1 MFDSSF
7 YETDLYNSLFSIEFL
22 TRFGYYDSITKNDSA
37 NNYAQSDS
45 FLIDIFNMD
54 SLADYIQD
62 HQGDLENLFFSDVA
76 TGNEITEPISFS
88 IPKNLISRRE
98 YKMPNIYS
106 YLQLAYYV
114 TLNKNKFVDA
124 FNENMHSTSKYFN
137 QLKYNYTVTQ
147 KIREGQL
154 ADDNNILNMDLG
166 NFYHSLY
173 THTISWMLMGRNES
187 KKYKRGGFSNTL
199 DHLIQQEQFGETY
212 GVPVGNLISRIITEL
227 YMCNFDKQIDSA
239 FEGGVRF
246 TRYVD
251 DFHYTFTN
259 ESQKD
264 AFVQRFRFLCREYRL
279 NVNEYKTTVDTFP
292 YLTSLDK
299 DSIFHYFDNKFQGE
313 QISEKLLKQSI
324 ITFIDLCLKEESQG
338 NKGSIKSCFSVLN
351 NFLEKIIKQKRL
363 SKKSINALF
372 TNDENLTNFNL
383 FEKLL
388 SLSLHDSKLS
398 NLFIRF
404 SKKIIKLGIDKN
416 KLDRLVQRYFL
427 KNNSHLQNK
436 ILFYK
441 NNDYN
446 QETYQIFLYL
456 VYFNINNFFTR
467 DGLLDF
473 IDDNF
478 DDFTICLSII
488 LFLREYKLSTFLL
501 LHRLNILFDVVNE
514 YYNTNNIIR
523 TEVMAQKHW
532 LLKYFFYDLV
542 NEGVIK
548 NKKIRT
554 YYHKYLKLPGFNG
567 GGHKGFLN
575 QAYALQS
582 VNQFKANSFFAY
594 LLQNKIHLVS
604 FGKNGDFQ
612 YM

>member
-1 MFDSSF
+1 
-7 YETDLYNSLFSIEFL
+7 
-22 TRFGYYDSITKNDSA
+22 
-37 NNYAQSDS
+37 
-45 FLIDIFNMD
+45 
-54 SLADYIQD
+54 
-62 HQGDLENLFFSDVA
+62 
-76 TGNEITEPISFS
+76 
-88 IPKNLISRRE
+88 
-98 YKMPNIYS
+98 MPNIYS

-114 TLNKNKFVDA
+114 TLNKNEFVDA
-124 FNENMHSTSKYFN
+124 FNENKHSTSKYFN

-154 ADDNNILNMDLG
+154 ADNNNILNMDLG

-187 KKYKRGGFSNTL
+187 KKHRRGGFSNTL

-279 NVNEYKTTVDTFP
+279 NVNEYKTKVDTFP

-324 ITFIDLCLKEESQG
+324 IAFIDLCLKEESQG

-372 TNDENLTNFNL
+372 TNDENLTNFNCSYEQV
-383 FEKLL
+383 FV
-388 SLSLHDSKLS
+388 D
-398 NLFIRF
+398 F
-404 SKKIIKLGIDKN
+404 KI
-416 KLDRLVQRYFL
+416 
-427 KNNSHLQNK
+427 
-436 ILFYK
+436 
-441 NNDYN
+441 
-446 QETYQIFLYL
+446 
-456 VYFNINNFFTR
+456 
-467 DGLLDF
+467 
-473 IDDNF
+473 
-478 DDFTICLSII
+478 
-488 LFLREYKLSTFLL
+488 
-501 LHRLNILFDVVNE
+501 
-514 YYNTNNIIR
+514 
-523 TEVMAQKHW
+523 
-532 LLKYFFYDLV
+532 
-542 NEGVIK
+542 
-548 NKKIRT
+548 
-554 YYHKYLKLPGFNG
+554 
-567 GGHKGFLN
+567 
-575 QAYALQS
+575 
-582 VNQFKANSFFAY
+582 
-594 LLQNKIHLVS
+594 
-604 FGKNGDFQ
+604 
-612 YM
+612 